1 MPASGRGNKATRRL
15 LADKLP
21 LFDPRLAMR
30 LGCPP
35 KMSTSALLIGGRVIR
50 LKEVNS
56 PCRLQYAK
64 FWLPL
69 VELQKARTFVSLSKS
84 AALHGVAARSVVV
97 QVFDSLSSGPLRDAM
112 LVHRRVGVRTE
123 SAYSYARY
131 TSMKMSLPSSNVSNS
146 GRRRALRQADQTVFD
161 VAIRWLC

>member
-1 MPASGRGNKATRRL
+1 MLNIDMELIQVQAAIKPPMPASGRGNKATRRL

-21 LFDPRLAMR
+21 LFDPR
-30 LGCPP
+30 P

-50 LKEVNS
+50 LWEVNS
-56 PCRLQYAK
+56 PCRLQHAK

-97 QVFDSLSSGPLRDAM
+97 QVFDSLSSGPLRVAM
-112 LVHRRVGVRTE
+112 RVHRRVEV
-123 SAYSYARY
+123 
-131 TSMKMSLPSSNVSNS
+131 
-146 GRRRALRQADQTVFD
+146 
-161 VAIRWLC
+161 